1 MKVAKAHCLFEQSGV
16 FRDAFIRNGISAECY
31 DISNDFGKTDHVV
44 DIFSEIEK
52 AYGGGGS
59 LFDGFSKDDVL
70 MAFFPCT
77 RFEAQISLW
86 FRGSAYAQRTWSDEE
101 RLMHSMKLQG
111 ELTELYTLLSKMCIV
126 CIRKGLRLI
135 VENPRN
141 QPHYLT
147 SYWPLKPAVVDNDR
161 SLNGD
166 EQKKPTQYWFIGC
179 SPENNI
185 MVDCQTERKSLY
197 SHCHGGTKEGG
208 EGQSTKVLRSM
219 LNPAYANW
227 FVRTYV
233 LTL

>member
-16 FRDAFIRNGISAECY
+16 FRDAFIRNGTPAECY

-59 LFDGFSKDDVL
+59 LFDGFSKDDVI

-86 FRGSAYAQRTWSDEE
+86 FKGAAYAQRKWSAEE
-101 RLMHSMKLQG
+101 KLMHSMKLQG

-126 CIRKGLRLI
+126 CIRKRLRLI
-135 VENPRN
+135 VENPKTP
-141 QPHYLT
+141 PHYLT
-147 SYWPLKPAVVDNDR
+147 QYWPLKPAVIDNDR

-166 EQKKPTQYWFIGC
+166 VYKKPTQYWFIGC

-185 MVDCQTERKSLY
+185 MVDCQTERKVIHSID
-197 SHCHGGTKEGG
+197 HRRKNEGE

>member
-59 LFDGFSKDDVL
+59 LFDGFSKDDVI

-86 FRGSAYAQRTWSDEE
+86 FRGECFSQRKWSEE
-101 RLMHSMKLQG
+101 
-111 ELTELYTLLSKMCIV
+111 E
-126 CIRKGLRLI
+126 
-135 VENPRN
+135 
-141 QPHYLT
+141 
-147 SYWPLKPAVVDNDR
+147 
-161 SLNGD
+161 
-166 EQKKPTQYWFIGC
+166 KPTQYWFIGC
-179 SPENNI
+179 SPESNI
-185 MVDCQTERKSLY
+185 MVDCQTERRSLY
-197 SHCHGGTKEGG
+197 SHCHGGMKEDE
-208 EGQSTKVLRSM
+208 EGHSRKILRSM